1 MGLRSGRIMAVKIIP
16 VEEGQEKNLK
26 EKAKQEVETI
36 ARLCHVS
43 LSFSSALGYLLIV
56 MDRHTSLSLCIRKVG
71 KWESRFRYLCP
82 LPTVLCE
89 TIQVRKWTRME
100 LFLYHRCFTIPA

>member
-1 MGLRSGRIMAVKIIP
+1 MGLQSGRIMAVKSIP

-26 EKAKQEVETI
+26 EKAKQKVETI

-56 MDRHTSLSLCIRKVG
+56 MDRHISLSLCIRKVG
-71 KWESRFRYLCP
+71 KWESRLDIYA
-82 LPTVLCE
+82 
-89 TIQVRKWTRME
+89 
-100 LFLYHRCFTIPA
+100 RCRRFFARLSKYENGQE